1 VLIHARLRHGNHT
14 QAADEV
20 RDAKTG
26 EDVTSAILTQIVLE
40 EARKK
45 KYLLPPPLL
54 YLIIQYGENVLT
66 DFFEK
71 YLEQTIRN
79 YLLLRNMADD
89 QFKKW
94 LAYGENASRT
104 NSPPLGGL
112 ASFQS
117 LFDLFSAA
125 SPDKKEKKRNNGAAR
140 RAEKGRGR
148 TPRQTICRFS
158 FYFIVFVCPF
168 CGTLP

>member
-1 VLIHARLRHGNHT
+1 MEQNMLLLKKYTNRRLYDTEKSVYVTLDDVTNTIRQGRPI
-14 QAADEV
+14 QV
-20 RDAKTG
+20 SDAKTG

-79 YLLLRNMADD
+79 YLLFRNMADD

-94 LAYGENASRT
+94 LEYGEKYPKMGAQT
-104 NSPPLGGL
+104 MATLSPFKPM
-112 ASFQS
+112 
-117 LFDLFSAA
+117 FDLFTA
-125 SPDKKEKKRNNGAAR
+125 DKPTPENTQEPEKE
-140 RAEKGRGR
+140 
-148 TPRQTICRFS
+148 
-158 FYFIVFVCPF
+158 
-168 CGTLP
+168 

>member
-1 VLIHARLRHGNHT
+1 MNMEDNTLLLKKYNNRRLYDTEKSIYVTLDYVTDVVKKGRKVKVT
-14 QAADEV
+14 
-20 RDAKTG
+20 DAKTG

-71 YLEQTIRN
+71 YLEQMIKN
-79 YLLLRNMADD
+79 YLVYRNMADD

-94 LAYGENASRT
+94 LEYGENFSRMNPQAAASL
-104 NSPPLGGL
+104 S
-112 ASFQS
+112 SFKT
-117 LFDLFSAA
+117 LFDLFAT
-125 SPDKKEKKRNNGAAR
+125 PNKEDKKE
-140 RAEKGRGR
+140 EK
-148 TPRQTICRFS
+148 S
-158 FYFIVFVCPF
+158 
-168 CGTLP
+168 

>member
-1 VLIHARLRHGNHT
+1 MEDNTLLLKKYNNRRLYDTEKSIYVTLDYVTDIVKKGRKIL
-14 QAADEV
+14 V
-20 RDAKTG
+20 KDAKTG

-71 YLEQTIRN
+71 YLEQTIKN
-79 YLLLRNMADD
+79 YLLYRNMADD

-94 LAYGENASRT
+94 LELGENYSKVNPQMMA
-104 NSPPLGGL
+104 GL
-112 ASFQS
+112 SSFNS
-117 LFDLFSAA
+117 LFDLFAN
-125 SPDKKEKKRNNGAAR
+125 PVKDKKKEDNK
-140 RAEKGRGR
+140 
-148 TPRQTICRFS
+148 S
-158 FYFIVFVCPF
+158 
-168 CGTLP
+168 

>member
-1 VLIHARLRHGNHT
+1 MAENPLLLKKYTNRRLYDTEKSAYVTLDYVTETIRRGRPI
-14 QAADEV
+14 EV

-94 LAYGENASRT
+94 LAYGETASKMNT
-104 NSPPLGGL
+104 QPLDGL
-112 ASFQS
+112 TPFKS
-117 LFDLFSAA
+117 LFDLFSAS
-125 SPDKKEKKRNNGAAR
+125 SPDKKEEETK
-140 RAEKGRGR
+140 
-148 TPRQTICRFS
+148 
-158 FYFIVFVCPF
+158 
-168 CGTLP
+168 

>member
-1 VLIHARLRHGNHT
+1 MAENTLLLKKYTNRRLYDTEKSVYVTLDYVTETIRRGRPI
-14 QAADEV
+14 EV

-54 YLIIQYGENVLT
+54 YLIIRYGENVLT

-94 LAYGENASRT
+94 LEYGENASRT

-125 SPDKKEKKRNNGAAR
+125 SPGRQGEGKKEKK
-140 RAEKGRGR
+140 E
-148 TPRQTICRFS
+148 
-158 FYFIVFVCPF
+158 
-168 CGTLP
+168 

>member
-1 VLIHARLRHGNHT
+1 MAENTLLLKKYTNRRLYDTEKSIYVTLDDVTEAIRRGRPI
-14 QAADEV
+14 EV
-20 RDAKTG
+20 RDAKSG

-54 YLIIQYGENVLT
+54 YLIIRYGENVLT

-94 LAYGENASRT
+94 LTYGENASKM
-104 NSPPLGGL
+104 NAQPLDGL
-112 ASFQS
+112 APFKS
-117 LFDLFSAA
+117 LFDLFSAS
-125 SPDKKEKKRNNGAAR
+125 SPDQKEEEKK
-140 RAEKGRGR
+140 
-148 TPRQTICRFS
+148 
-158 FYFIVFVCPF
+158 
-168 CGTLP
+168 

>member
-1 VLIHARLRHGNHT
+1 MDTLLLKKYTNRRLYDTEKSAYVTLDDIT
-14 QAADEV
+14 QTV
-20 RDAKTG
+20 RDGRQIQVTDAKTG

-79 YLLLRNMADD
+79 YLLFRNMADD

-94 LAYGENASRT
+94 LEYGENYPKM
-104 NSPPLGGL
+104 NSLPLGGL
-112 ASFQS
+112 SAFQS
-117 LFDLFSAA
+117 VFDVFNPEADDPKSQEG
-125 SPDKKEKKRNNGAAR
+125 KKKK
-140 RAEKGRGR
+140 
-148 TPRQTICRFS
+148 
-158 FYFIVFVCPF
+158 
-168 CGTLP
+168 

>member
-1 VLIHARLRHGNHT
+1 MEDNILLLKKYNNRRLYDT
-14 QAADEV
+14 EKSIYVTLDYVTDVV
-20 RDAKTG
+20 RQGRKIKVTDTKTG

-71 YLEQTIRN
+71 YFEQTIKN
-79 YLLLRNMADD
+79 YLLFHKMADD

-94 LAYGENASRT
+94 LEYSESYSKMHPQAMA
-104 NSPPLGGL
+104 GL
-112 ASFQS
+112 SSFKS
-117 LFDLFSAA
+117 LFDSFTV
-125 SPDKKEKKRNNGAAR
+125 PVKNDKSED
-140 RAEKGRGR
+140 
-148 TPRQTICRFS
+148 
-158 FYFIVFVCPF
+158 
-168 CGTLP
+168 

>member
-1 VLIHARLRHGNHT
+1 MENKPLILKKYTNRRLYDTEKSLYVTLDDVTETIRRGRPIQVT
-14 QAADEV
+14 
-20 RDAKTG
+20 DAKTG
-26 EDVTSAILTQIVLE
+26 EDVTSSILTQIVLE

-79 YLLLRNMADD
+79 YLLFRNMADD

-94 LAYGENASRT
+94 LEFGEKYPTMNPTDLAAL
-104 NSPPLGGL
+104 SPFKPM
-112 ASFQS
+112 
-117 LFDLFSAA
+117 FDLFAPGA
-125 SPDKKEKKRNNGAAR
+125 QKADTRADGKKKQEDG
-140 RAEKGRGR
+140 
-148 TPRQTICRFS
+148 
-158 FYFIVFVCPF
+158 
-168 CGTLP
+168 

>member
-1 VLIHARLRHGNHT
+1 MEDNTLLLKKYNNRRLYDTEKSTYVTLDYVTDIVKKGRKILVN
-14 QAADEV
+14 
-20 RDAKTG
+20 DAKTG

-71 YLEQTIRN
+71 YLEQTIKN
-79 YLLLRNMADD
+79 YLLYRNMADD

-94 LAYGENASRT
+94 LEYGENYSKMNPQMMA
-104 NSPPLGGL
+104 GL
-112 ASFQS
+112 SSFNS
-117 LFDLFSAA
+117 LFDLFSQ
-125 SPDKKEKKRNNGAAR
+125 PVKEKKQ
-140 RAEKGRGR
+140 EDKK
-148 TPRQTICRFS
+148 S
-158 FYFIVFVCPF
+158 
-168 CGTLP
+168 